1 MSSNGD
7 GRGGSHASGSPTHG
21 VDGAQAYKELG
32 ITTWAVNHGTA
43 VLILFLIVMLAGSL
57 AYRSIPKESF
67 PEIEIP
73 MIAVN
78 TIYPGVAP
86 GDIESLVTRVLEQ
99 ELNTVPDLEQL
110 TSTSVEGYSSIV
122 AEFSTSVDMEDALE
136 RVREKVD
143 LAKPELPE
151 DAEDPAIF
159 EFDFQQV
166 PIMQVNLS
174 GDYGLVR
181 LKELGEELEDRLEQ
195 IPTVLRVDLRGGR
208 EREVKVDVS
217 LPRLQYYGISL
228 DDVVD
233 AIRDENVNIP
243 GGSIDVGQLK
253 FLVRVD
259 GEIDDPL
266 QIQDLVIVTR
276 DGGPIYVRD
285 VASVDFGFAELES
298 FARLDQRSV
307 VTLDIIKRSGENI
320 IETAE
325 AVRLAIEEMGPLYP
339 PSTDVKI
346 TSDMSKDIRMM
357 VSSLENNIV
366 SGLVLIVAVLLFFL
380 GLRTSFFVGI
390 AIPTSMLLSFLVLG
404 LLGVTMNMVVLFSL
418 ILALGM
424 LVDNAIVVVEN
435 TYRYVEEGWDRT
447 VAARKATGEVAVPVI
462 AATATTLAAFAPMLF
477 WPGIIGEF
485 MSYLPM
491 TLIVTLSSSL
501 FVALVIV
508 PVLCARYLRLE
519 GDPAPPMPRKGRYIL
534 LIAAVLFLLV
544 TASANPLTLGLLAAT
559 GVILFVIHHFILGK
573 IASRF
578 QSQVLPSITDSY
590 ERILEWSLRHRLI
603 TLGGNVAILVVTI
616 VAFGQFNNGIELFPE
631 DIPPRQAWV
640 DVETP
645 VGTRVEF
652 TDSIM
657 RELEEQTLAIEGYAD
672 AESSVAT
679 VGGGSGNML
688 MGGASGPNRG
698 RVMVS
703 FIDYKDRVFDSS
715 ETLARMQEL
724 IGRNIAGAEISV
736 DKPQEGPPSGPPVNI
751 EIVGQDADMLKQL
764 SDRVL
769 QILRNATVH
778 SQLTGLESNLDE
790 ARPELS
796 VFVDRERAAMYG
808 LSTTKVAGMVRT
820 AIQGTEATQYRTGN
834 DEYDVIVRLAEP
846 WRQDLESL
854 RDLTI
859 NNESGDQIPLVAVAD
874 WRVGEGLGS
883 IQRKDMDRVATIS
896 SEVKAGINTNAALA
910 EVKATLDG
918 FVADELP
925 PGYTVRYTG
934 QSEDQAETE
943 AFLTNAFLAALAFIA
958 FILVTQFNSII
969 KPIIILTSVIL
980 SIGGVLI
987 GLMIFQMPFGIIMTG
1002 VGIIS
1007 LAGIVVNNAIV
1018 LIDYIDVLRRRDGLS
1033 RHDALVKGG
1042 RTRLRPVILTA
1053 VTTALGLVPLAI
1065 GLNFDFFGL
1074 YGSLEPNLFWGGED
1088 AAWWGPM
1095 AVAVIA
1101 GIVFATFLTLVLVPV
1116 LYSLTE
1122 DFAVFVQ
1129 GLFVGTEPD
1138 AAMAHTTPAADP
1150 VSSTGKPTEL

>member
-1 MSSNGD
+1 MSNPGDPNNGS
-7 GRGGSHASGSPTHG
+7 GPSTKGGGASAAADHHA
-21 VDGAQAYKELG
+21 DYKELG
-32 ITTWAVNHGTA
+32 ITSWAVNHGTA
-43 VLILFLIVMLAGSL
+43 VLILFFIIMLAGTL

-78 TIYPGVAP
+78 TIYPGVSP
-86 GDIESLVTRVLEQ
+86 RDIESLVTRVLEQ
-99 ELNTVPDLEQL
+99 ELNTVPDLEEL

-143 LAKPELPE
+143 LAKVDLPA
-151 DAEDPAIF
+151 DAEEPGIY
-159 EFDFQQV
+159 EFDFQEV

-174 GDYGLVR
+174 GEYGLVR

-217 LPRLQYYGISL
+217 LPRLQYYGLSL

-233 AIRDENVNIP
+233 AVRDENVNIP
-243 GGSIDVGQLK
+243 GGSIDVGQVK

-259 GEIDDPL
+259 GELDDPRL
-266 QIQDLVIVTR
+266 IQDLVVATR
-276 DGGPIYVRD
+276 DRQPIYIRD
-285 VASVDFGFAELES
+285 VATVDFGFAERES
-298 FARLDQRSV
+298 FARLDQRTV
-307 VTLDIIKRSGENI
+307 VTLDIVKRSGENI
-320 IETAE
+320 IETAN
-325 AVRLAIEEMGPLYP
+325 AVRRVIDEMEPLLP
-339 PSTDVKI
+339 PTTVVKI

-435 TYRYVEEGWDRT
+435 TYRYVEEGWDRAE
-447 VAARKATGEVAVPVI
+447 AARKATGEVAVPVI

-485 MSYLPM
+485 MSYLPL

-519 GDPAPPMPRKGRYIL
+519 GETAPPMPRQGRNIMLVGVVL
-534 LIAAVLFLLV
+534 LLLAMGSASPLTIGLLV
-544 TASANPLTLGLLAAT
+544 GTGL
-559 GVILFVIHHFILGK
+559 ILYVIHNFVLGRF
-573 IASRF
+573 AARF
-578 QSQVLPSITDSY
+578 QAQGLPWIADRY
-590 ERILEWSLRHRLI
+590 ETVLEWSLGHRLT
-603 TLGGNVAILVVTI
+603 TLGGTFAILVMTI
-616 VAFGQFNNGIELFPE
+616 IAFGQFNHGIELFPE
-631 DIPPRQAWV
+631 DIPPRQVWV
-640 DVETP
+640 DVEAP

-652 TDSIM
+652 TDEIV
-657 RELEEQTLAIEGYAD
+657 RELEKQTLAIEGYAD

-679 VGGGSGNML
+679 VGGGGGNML

-703 FIDYKDRVFDSS
+703 FIDDKDRAFDSFK
-715 ETLARMQEL
+715 TLARMQEV
-724 IGRNIAGAEISV
+724 IGRRVAGAEISV

-751 EIVGQDADMLKQL
+751 EIVGEDPEVLKEL

-769 QILRNATVH
+769 YTLRNAPVYA
-778 SQLTGLESNLDE
+778 QLTGLESNLDE

-796 VFVDRERAAMYG
+796 VFVNRERAFMYG
-808 LSTTKVAGMVRT
+808 LSTSKVAGMVRT
-820 AIQGTEATQYRTGN
+820 AVQGSEATQYRTGN

-859 NNESGDQIPLVAVAD
+859 KNESGDQIPLISVAD

-883 IQRKDMDRVATIS
+883 IRRKDMDRVATIS

-910 EVKATLDG
+910 DVQQTLAG
-918 FVADELP
+918 FVTDELP
-925 PGYTVRYTG
+925 PGYTIRYTG

-958 FILVTQFNSII
+958 FILVTQFNSVI

-980 SIGGVLI
+980 SIGGVLL
-987 GLMIFQMPFGIIMTG
+987 GLMIFEMPFGIIMTG

-1018 LIDYIDVLRRRDGLS
+1018 LIDYIDVLRRRDGLN
-1033 RHDALVKGG
+1033 RHEALVRGG

-1074 YGSLEPNLFWGGED
+1074 YGSLEPDLFWGGED

-1101 GIVFATFLTLVLVPV
+1101 GIIFATFLTLVVVPV

-1122 DFAVFVQ
+1122 DLASFLQ
-1129 GLFVGTEPD
+1129 RLFVGEQQETVVEPMTQPRTE
-1138 AAMAHTTPAADP
+1138 TVPA
-1150 VSSTGKPTEL
+1150 

>member
-7 GRGGSHASGSPTHG
+7 GRGGSHSGGQTDG
-21 VDGAQAYKELG
+21 VDATQAYKELG
-32 ITTWAVNHGTA
+32 ITSWAVGHGTA
-43 VLILFLIVMLAGSL
+43 VLILFLIVMLAGTL
-57 AYRSIPKESF
+57 AYRNIPKESF

-143 LAKPELPE
+143 LAKPDLPE

-217 LPRLQYYGISL
+217 LPRLQYYGLSL

-266 QIQDLVIVTR
+266 QIQDLVVVTR

-285 VASVDFGFAELES
+285 VATVDFGFAELES

-325 AVRLAIEEMGPLYP
+325 AVRLAIEEMEPLYP

-435 TYRYVEEGWDRT
+435 TYRYVEEGWDRA

-519 GDPAPPMPRKGRYIL
+519 GDSAPPMPRKGRYIL
-534 LIAAVLFLLV
+534 LVAAVLFMLA
-544 TASANPLTLGLLAAT
+544 TASANPLTIGLLAAT
-559 GVILFVIHHFILGK
+559 GVILFVIHHFLLGK
-573 IASRF
+573 IASNF

-603 TLGGNVAILVVTI
+603 TLGGNFAILVVTI

-679 VGGGSGNML
+679 VGGGGGNML

-703 FIDYKDRVFDSS
+703 FIDYKDRAFDSF
-715 ETLARMQEL
+715 ETLARMQDI

-736 DKPQEGPPSGPPVNI
+736 DKPQEGPPSGPPINI
-751 EIVGQDADMLKQL
+751 EIVGEDAEVLKQL

-820 AIQGTEATQYRTGN
+820 AVQGTEATQYRTGN

-854 RDLTI
+854 RDLTV
-859 NNESGDQIPLVAVAD
+859 NNESGDQIPLVSVAD

-883 IQRKDMDRVATIS
+883 IQRKDMDRVAIIS
-896 SEVKAGINTNAALA
+896 SEVKAGINTNAALTD
-910 EVKATLDG
+910 VKATLDG
-918 FVADELP
+918 FVTDELP

-958 FILVTQFNSII
+958 FILVTQFNSVI

-1033 RHDALVKGG
+1033 RHEALVKGG

-1101 GIVFATFLTLVLVPV
+1101 GIIFATFLTLVLVPV

-1122 DFAVFVQ
+1122 DFAVFLE
-1129 GLFVGTEPD
+1129 GLFVGAEPE
-1138 AAMAHTTPAADP
+1138 AAMEHTAPAVEP
-1150 VSSTGKPTEL
+1150 VSST

>member
-1 MSSNGD
+1 MSGSSDMSSNGD
-7 GRGGSHASGSPTHG
+7 GRGGSHSGGQTDG
-21 VDGAQAYKELG
+21 VDATQAYKELG
-32 ITTWAVNHGTA
+32 ITSWAVGHGTA
-43 VLILFLIVMLAGSL
+43 VLILFLIVMLAGTL
-57 AYRSIPKESF
+57 AYRNIPKESF

-143 LAKPELPE
+143 LAKPDLPE

-217 LPRLQYYGISL
+217 LPRLQYYGLSL

-266 QIQDLVIVTR
+266 QIQDLVVVTR

-285 VASVDFGFAELES
+285 VATVDFGFAELES

-325 AVRLAIEEMGPLYP
+325 AVRLAIEEMEPLYP

-435 TYRYVEEGWDRT
+435 TYRYVEEGWDRA

-519 GDPAPPMPRKGRYIL
+519 GDSAPPMPRKGRYIL
-534 LIAAVLFLLV
+534 LVAAVLFMLA
-544 TASANPLTLGLLAAT
+544 TASANPLTIGLLAAT
-559 GVILFVIHHFILGK
+559 GVILFVIHHFLLGK
-573 IASRF
+573 IASNF

-603 TLGGNVAILVVTI
+603 TLGGNFAILVVTI

-679 VGGGSGNML
+679 VGGGGGNML

-703 FIDYKDRVFDSS
+703 FIDYKDRAFDSF
-715 ETLARMQEL
+715 ETLARMQDI

-736 DKPQEGPPSGPPVNI
+736 DKPQEGPPSGPPINI
-751 EIVGQDADMLKQL
+751 EIVGEDAEVLKQL

-820 AIQGTEATQYRTGN
+820 AVQGTEATQYRTGN

-854 RDLTI
+854 RDLTV
-859 NNESGDQIPLVAVAD
+859 NNESGDQIPLVSVAD
-874 WRVGEGLGS
+874 
-883 IQRKDMDRVATIS
+883 
-896 SEVKAGINTNAALA
+896 
-910 EVKATLDG
+910 
-918 FVADELP
+918 
-925 PGYTVRYTG
+925 
-934 QSEDQAETE
+934 
-943 AFLTNAFLAALAFIA
+943 
-958 FILVTQFNSII
+958 
-969 KPIIILTSVIL
+969 
-980 SIGGVLI
+980 
-987 GLMIFQMPFGIIMTG
+987 
-1002 VGIIS
+1002 
-1007 LAGIVVNNAIV
+1007 
-1018 LIDYIDVLRRRDGLS
+1018 
-1033 RHDALVKGG
+1033 
-1042 RTRLRPVILTA
+1042 
-1053 VTTALGLVPLAI
+1053 
-1065 GLNFDFFGL
+1065 
-1074 YGSLEPNLFWGGED
+1074 
-1088 AAWWGPM
+1088 
-1095 AVAVIA
+1095 
-1101 GIVFATFLTLVLVPV
+1101 
-1116 LYSLTE
+1116 
-1122 DFAVFVQ
+1122 
-1129 GLFVGTEPD
+1129 
-1138 AAMAHTTPAADP
+1138 
-1150 VSSTGKPTEL
+1150 

>member
-1 MSSNGD
+1 
-7 GRGGSHASGSPTHG
+7 
-21 VDGAQAYKELG
+21 
-32 ITTWAVNHGTA
+32 
-43 VLILFLIVMLAGSL
+43 
-57 AYRSIPKESF
+57 
-67 PEIEIP
+67 
-73 MIAVN
+73 
-78 TIYPGVAP
+78 
-86 GDIESLVTRVLEQ
+86 
-99 ELNTVPDLEQL
+99 
-110 TSTSVEGYSSIV
+110 
-122 AEFSTSVDMEDALE
+122 
-136 RVREKVD
+136 
-143 LAKPELPE
+143 
-151 DAEDPAIF
+151 
-159 EFDFQQV
+159 
-166 PIMQVNLS
+166 
-174 GDYGLVR
+174 
-181 LKELGEELEDRLEQ
+181 
-195 IPTVLRVDLRGGR
+195 
-208 EREVKVDVS
+208 
-217 LPRLQYYGISL
+217 
-228 DDVVD
+228 
-233 AIRDENVNIP
+233 
-243 GGSIDVGQLK
+243 
-253 FLVRVD
+253 
-259 GEIDDPL
+259 
-266 QIQDLVIVTR
+266 
-276 DGGPIYVRD
+276 
-285 VASVDFGFAELES
+285 
-298 FARLDQRSV
+298 
-307 VTLDIIKRSGENI
+307 
-320 IETAE
+320 
-325 AVRLAIEEMGPLYP
+325 
-339 PSTDVKI
+339 
-346 TSDMSKDIRMM
+346 
-357 VSSLENNIV
+357 
-366 SGLVLIVAVLLFFL
+366 
-380 GLRTSFFVGI
+380 
-390 AIPTSMLLSFLVLG
+390 
-404 LLGVTMNMVVLFSL
+404 
-418 ILALGM
+418 
-424 LVDNAIVVVEN
+424 
-435 TYRYVEEGWDRT
+435 
-447 VAARKATGEVAVPVI
+447 
-462 AATATTLAAFAPMLF
+462 
-477 WPGIIGEF
+477 

-519 GDPAPPMPRKGRYIL
+519 GDSAPPMPRKGRYIL
-534 LIAAVLFLLV
+534 LVAAVLFMLA
-544 TASANPLTLGLLAAT
+544 TASANPLTIGLLAAT
-559 GVILFVIHHFILGK
+559 GVILFVIHHFLLGK
-573 IASRF
+573 IASNF

-603 TLGGNVAILVVTI
+603 TLGGNFAILVVTI

-679 VGGGSGNML
+679 VGGGGGNML

-703 FIDYKDRVFDSS
+703 FIDYKDRAFDSF
-715 ETLARMQEL
+715 ETLARMQDI

-736 DKPQEGPPSGPPVNI
+736 DKPQEGPPSGPPINI
-751 EIVGQDADMLKQL
+751 EIVGEDAEVLKQL

-820 AIQGTEATQYRTGN
+820 AVQGTEATQYRTGN

-854 RDLTI
+854 RDLTV
-859 NNESGDQIPLVAVAD
+859 NNESGDQIPLVSVAD

-883 IQRKDMDRVATIS
+883 IQRKDMDRVAIIS
-896 SEVKAGINTNAALA
+896 SEVKAGINTNAALTD
-910 EVKATLDG
+910 VKATLDG
-918 FVADELP
+918 FVTDELP

-958 FILVTQFNSII
+958 FILVTQFNSVI

-1033 RHDALVKGG
+1033 RHEALVKGG

-1101 GIVFATFLTLVLVPV
+1101 GIIFATFLTLVLVPV

-1122 DFAVFVQ
+1122 DFAVFLE
-1129 GLFVGTEPD
+1129 GLFVGAEPE
-1138 AAMAHTTPAADP
+1138 AAMEHTAPAVEP
-1150 VSSTGKPTEL
+1150 VSST